1 MPHLLPAAASAIAQA
16 APAAAAAAVEPVK
29 PVDTPAPEKKKG
41 FFARL
46 FGL

>member
-1 MPHLLPAAASAIAQA
+1 MAS
-16 APAAAAAAVEPVK
+16 PAAVEPVK

-46 FGL
+46 FGW